1 MLSQLGQT
9 LLPSYLTIMKKPT
22 AAEALIASTTTAAT
36 TTSTIAAAA
45 ATTTSSTTSTT
56 TTDDTDDATDM
67 RGKITDLAYES
78 SYTNSSSSMLINLD
92 IGSIDVNEAINN
104 VSLVWNKTSFSLLK
118 QLLRVGV
125 IIGLINLTLCQLLRR
140 YFYKV

>member
-9 LLPSYLTIMKKPT
+9 LLPSYLTIMKQPT
-22 AAEALIASTTTAAT
+22 ITEAVVAAT
-36 TTSTIAAAA
+36 TTPC
-45 ATTTSSTTSTT
+45 TTTA
-56 TTDDTDDATDM
+56 TDDATNM
-67 RGKITDLAYES
+67 RGVISNLAYES
-78 SYTNSSSSMLINLD
+78 SDTKSSSMLINLD
-92 IGSIDVNEAINN
+92 IGSIDVNEAIDN

-125 IIGLINLTLCQLLRR
+125 IIGLLNLTLCQLLRR

>member
-1 MLSQLGQT
+1 
-9 LLPSYLTIMKKPT
+9 MKKPT

-36 TTSTIAAAA
+36 TTSTIAAA